1 MRLLLD
7 TQIALWAIV
16 DDDALPQRAR
26 SLITEVRNT
35 LYISSVSIWEIATKH
50 ALSRNGMPISGSEAL
65 HWFRIAGYTEL
76 AVTPAHAAETEN
88 LSALHADPFDR
99 MLVAQSLAEPLRL
112 LTGDA
117 TLGRYSDSVI
127 VV

>member
-1 MRLLLD
+1 VRLLLD
-7 TQIALWAIV
+7 THIALWAIV
-16 DDDALPQRAR
+16 DDGALPQRAR
-26 SLITEVRNT
+26 SLITEARNT
-35 LYISSVSIWEIATKH
+35 VYISSVSIWEIAIKH
-50 ALSRNGMPISGSEAL
+50 ALSRKGMPISGSEAL

-76 AVTPAHAAETEN
+76 PVTSAHAVETEN
-88 LSALHADPFDR
+88 LPALHTDPFDR

-117 TLGRYSDSVI
+117 TLGPYSDTVI